1 MKYLKV
7 FTDFLQD
14 MEPLSFDE
22 RGRLFTAMLVYMDSG
37 TELGLI
43 GNERFLWNSAKK
55 WMEKQREAYTELCE
69 RNKRNITARYD
80 SLPNDTTG
88 YDSLPNDTTGMKNK
102 TKNKTNKEILSNE
115 STKKV
120 PVSRNPPT
128 VEEVKAYCADAGISI
143 DAESFLDYYKS
154 TGWKT
159 SGGTPLYDWMS
170 AARNWARRDR
180 RSFKPPDKNYTP
192 SAYRNADLERLEVDL
207 NARP

>member
-1 MKYLKV
+1 MKYLKL
-7 FTDFLQD
+7 FTNFLQTLGELQD
-14 MEPLSFDE
+14 DE
-22 RGRLFTAMLVYMDSG
+22 VGRLFRAMLKYAEDGSEPV
-37 TELGLI
+37 LQ
-43 GNERFLWNSAKK
+43 GNERFVWGAAALHMDMASQFSERKRSAGSIGGSKQTQASTSNDKQVQASASNPKLKEKK
-55 WMEKQREAYTELCE
+55 RKEY
-69 RNKRNITARYD
+69 
-80 SLPNDTTG
+80 
-88 YDSLPNDTTGMKNK
+88 
-102 TKNKTNKEILSNE
+102 KEILSNE

-120 PVSRNPPT
+120 PVSKNPPT
-128 VEEVKAYCADAGISI
+128 VEEVKAYCSEAGISI

>member
-88 YDSLPNDTTGMKNK
+88 MKNK
-102 TKNKTNKEILSNE
+102 TKNKTKTNKEILSNE

-120 PVSRNPPT
+120 PVSKNPPT
-128 VEEVKAYCADAGISI
+128 VEAVKADGTEAGRSI

-180 RSFKPPDKNYTP
+180 RSFKPPDKNHTP